1 MDWGCWAFRRPS
13 ECNRMSTFGF
23 SILKTDLN
31 GTARLGRLTMP
42 HGTIATPAFMPV
54 GSLGPV
60 KGIEPNEL
68 QAMGYGLVLNN
79 AYHLFLRP
87 GHQVIADM
95 GGLHAFTGW
104 PGAILTDSGGFQ
116 VFSLTKLRKVSDD
129 GVTFQSHLDGSLHHI
144 TPERAIEI
152 QEALGA
158 DIIMAFDECVALPA
172 SGEQVAEAA
181 RRTGRWAQ
189 RCLAVKR
196 RNDQALFGIVQ
207 GGLDHEL
214 RKRSAD
220 ELTAMGFDGYA
231 VGGLSV
237 GEEPVLRNL
246 ALEATTRHLPTDKPR
261 YLMGVGLPD
270 DLVEGVARGV
280 DLYDCVV
287 PSRHGR
293 TGWLFTSFGR
303 VLIRNARYARDERPI
318 DPSCACPVCKRYT
331 RAYLHHL
338 YLVKEMLG
346 VRLNTIHNLYFY
358 AGLMEQIRQAIASG
372 TFAGFRTGYYERR
385 EQLRKE
391 ADSMDEQES
400 RTLASSLAEEGRP

>member
-1 MDWGCWAFRRPS
+1 MV
-13 ECNRMSTFGF
+13 GF
-23 SILKTDLN
+23 SVGKTDFE
-31 GTARLGRLTMP
+31 GAARLGRLVTP
-42 HGTIATPAFMPV
+42 HGAIATPAFMPV

-68 QAMGYGLVLNN
+68 QAMGYGLMLNN

-87 GHQVIADM
+87 GHEVIARL
-95 GGLHAFTGW
+95 GGLHVFNAW

-116 VFSLTKLRKVSDD
+116 VFSLAKLRKVSDD
-129 GVTFQSHLDGSLHHI
+129 GVTFQSHLDGSPHHI

-172 SGEQVAEAA
+172 SREQIGEAVRRTTQWARRCLAA
-181 RRTGRWAQ
+181 RRRT
-189 RCLAVKR
+189 
-196 RNDQALFGIVQ
+196 DQSLFGIVQ

-220 ELTAMGFDGYA
+220 DLVAMGFDGYA

-237 GEEPVLRNL
+237 GEAPALRNR
-246 ALEATTRHLPTDKPR
+246 ALEATTAHLPADKPR

-270 DLVEGVARGV
+270 DLVEGVARGI
-280 DLYDCVV
+280 DLFDCVV

-303 VLIRNARYARDERPI
+303 VRIRNAKYARDERPI
-318 DPSCACPVCKRYT
+318 DPACACPVCKRYT

-338 YLVKEMLG
+338 FLVKEMLG
-346 VRLNTIHNLYFY
+346 VRLNTIHNLSFY
-358 AGLMEQIRQAIASG
+358 AGMMEQIRQAIASG
-372 TFAGFRTGYYERR
+372 TFAGFRARYYEWK
-385 EQLRKE
+385 EQSHMQ

-400 RTLASSLAEEGRP
+400 RTLTASVAEEGQP

>member
-1 MDWGCWAFRRPS
+1 ML
-13 ECNRMSTFGF
+13 GF
-23 SILKTDLN
+23 SVQRADLN
-31 GTARLGRLTMP
+31 GAARLGRLTTP
-42 HGTIATPAFMPV
+42 HGVITTPAFMPV

-60 KGIEPNEL
+60 KGVEPNEL
-68 QAMGYGLVLNN
+68 QAMGYGLMLNN

-87 GHQVIADM
+87 GHEVIADM
-95 GGLHAFTGW
+95 GGLHAFNAW

-116 VFSLTKLRKVSDD
+116 VFSLAKLRKVSDD

-158 DIIMAFDECVALPA
+158 DIIMTFDECVALPA
-172 SGEQVAEAA
+172 SNEQISEAVRRTSQWA
-181 RRTGRWAQ
+181 RR
-189 RCLAVKR
+189 CLDAKR
-196 RNDQALFGIVQ
+196 RSDQALFGIVQ
-207 GGLDHEL
+207 GGLDFEL
-214 RKRSAD
+214 RKRSAG
-220 ELTAMGFDGYA
+220 ELVAMGFDGYA

-237 GEEPVLRNL
+237 GEEPAVRNR
-246 ALEATTRHLPTDKPR
+246 ALEATTRHLPADKPR
-261 YLMGVGLPD
+261 YVMGVGLPD
-270 DLVEGVARGV
+270 DLVEGVARGI
-280 DLYDCVV
+280 DLFDCVV

-303 VLIRNARYARDERPI
+303 VLIRNAKYAKDERPV

-346 VRLNTIHNLYFY
+346 VRLNTIHNLSFY

-372 TFAGFRTGYYERR
+372 TFTQFRAGYYERR
-385 EQLRKE
+385 EQSRLQSDR
-391 ADSMDEQES
+391 MDEQES
-400 RTLASSLAEEGRP
+400 RTLAASLAEERRP